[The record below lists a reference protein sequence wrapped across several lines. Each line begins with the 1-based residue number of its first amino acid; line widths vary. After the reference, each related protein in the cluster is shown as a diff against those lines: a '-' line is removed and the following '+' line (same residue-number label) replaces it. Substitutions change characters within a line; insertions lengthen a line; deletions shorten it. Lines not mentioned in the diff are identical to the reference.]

1 MIRDIL
7 PKVCVAV
14 LNYNGL
20 QWLQGCLDSL
30 AKTAYPNFEVLIA
43 DNGST
48 DGSQEFIKSRY
59 PSMKLMAFDE
69 NLGFT
74 GGYNRMFAYSDADYF
89 VLLNNDTVVPEPNWI
104 NLLVAKMEEDP
115 SIAAATCKLVYLS
128 DPERINSIGGR
139 GYWWTGSFDVGD
151 GELDHGQYDDEKT
164 DPFSFSGAA
173 AMVRLPLIHQLN
185 GFDEELFA
193 YREDFDLS
201 WRLRLQGYKIVLVPG
216 AKILHAG
223 GGSFG
228 SLSYGKLHLSSRNWL
243 RLMLKNYEA
252 STLARGLLIY
262 LVFEFVVRL
271 FGTMWVKKNLR
282 FGLIPFHSILW
293 NIKHLKSTLRER
305 QKVQKN
311 RTIRDAAILESMGPG
326 GFEPIHHLLK
336 RVEILKKNTPT

>member
-128 DPERINSIGGR
+128 DPESC
-139 GYWWTGSFDVGD
+139 
-151 GELDHGQYDDEKT
+151 
-164 DPFSFSGAA
+164 
-173 AMVRLPLIHQLN
+173 
-185 GFDEELFA
+185 
-193 YREDFDLS
+193 
-201 WRLRLQGYKIVLVPG
+201 
-216 AKILHAG
+216 
-223 GGSFG
+223 
-228 SLSYGKLHLSSRNWL
+228 
-243 RLMLKNYEA
+243 
-252 STLARGLLIY
+252 LLY
-262 LVFEFVVRL
+262 
-271 FGTMWVKKNLR
+271 T
-282 FGLIPFHSILW
+282 S
-293 NIKHLKSTLRER
+293 
-305 QKVQKN
+305 
-311 RTIRDAAILESMGPG
+311 DAADE
-326 GFEPIHHLLK
+326 
-336 RVEILKKNTPT
+336 